1 MECSICLQ
9 SITKKHCIKTLSCGH
24 MFHSKC
30 YINLILSHG
39 NIFIKCPL
47 CRETNVCRKLFH
59 DDPFLDLKE
68 ICCNE
73 RCNHKTKVV
82 ISKVLAFSNSF
93 FLNNGCCKIHKKNY
107 LNEEEYSLMRD
118 FILWIFMTGNKKHTK
133 LIMIDIAKKLL
144 IQYRDIH
151 TIKDIQDIHYFF
163 HKFYHL
169 NTIKKGEMIQWNRF
183 YQYYELE
190 ELDKNWL
197 NNCMKYNVIY

>member
-9 SITKKHCIKTLSCGH
+9 SIREEKHCIKTLSCGH

-68 ICCNE
+68 ICCNQ
-73 RCNHKTKVV
+73 RCNHKTKEG
-82 ISKVLAFSNSF
+82 KRCKKNSF
-93 FLNNGCCKIHKKNY
+93 IFNNGCCKIHKKNY
-107 LNEEEYSLMRD
+107 LLEDRYSLMRD

-144 IQYRDIH
+144 IQYREIH
-151 TIKDIQDIHYFF
+151 TIQDIHYFF

-169 NTIKKGEMIQWNRF
+169 NTIKKGEVIQWNRF

-190 ELDKNWL
+190 ELDKDWL